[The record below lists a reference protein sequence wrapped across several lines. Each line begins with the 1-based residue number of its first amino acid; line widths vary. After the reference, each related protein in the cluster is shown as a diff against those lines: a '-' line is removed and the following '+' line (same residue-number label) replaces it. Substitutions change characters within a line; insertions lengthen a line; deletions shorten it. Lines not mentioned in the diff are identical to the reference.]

1 MVEDMPAH
9 LTSAGVARVHEAMAA
24 RVGKREL
31 PGLVTLLASGDTVHV
46 DPIGAVALDTDEPMR
61 RDTLFRIAS
70 LTKPILAAVTMM
82 FVEDGRIRLDEPVDR
97 LLPEFADRR
106 VLRRIDGPID
116 DTVPADRPIS
126 VADLLTLR
134 LGFGQIT
141 EPEFDPPFPIV
152 REAAALELTL
162 GPPDPRTPHSPDE
175 WMRRFGSLPLM
186 DQPGERWRYNV
197 GSLVLGVLVA
207 RAGQGTLGD
216 VLRDHLFTP
225 LGMVDTGFET
235 TADKTRRM
243 PEQYMSD
250 PATGQLAMQPLAAAE
265 TWTSPPPF
273 PSGSGGLLSTID
285 DFYAFARMLRNRGRH
300 EERQILSEASVEA
313 MTTNHLTADQI
324 SSGGLLLGN
333 QGWGYG
339 MGVVTAPTENGLTP
353 GQYGWSGG
361 YGTTWFND
369 PTRDLIAIALTQ
381 TSDFLWNG
389 GLDEF
394 DRLAVEAVAGDDARV
409 DGRPTTRH

>member
-1 MVEDMPAH
+1 MSAH
-9 LTSAGVARVHEAMAA
+9 LTASGVSRLREAMAT
-24 RVGKREL
+24 RVAQREM
-31 PGLVTLLASGDTVHV
+31 PGLVALVACGDAVHV
-46 DPIGAVALDTDEPMR
+46 DPIGTVAFDSDTPMR

-70 LTKPILAAVTMM
+70 LTKPILGAATMALA
-82 FVEDGRIRLDEPVDR
+82 EDGRLRLDEPVDR
-97 LLPEFADRR
+97 LLPELADRR
-106 VLRRIDGPID
+106 VLRHIDGPTD
-116 DTVPADRPIS
+116 DTVPADRP
-126 VADLLTLR
+126 VTVEDLLTLR

-141 EPEFDPPFPIV
+141 EPQFDPPYPIV
-152 REAAALELTL
+152 HAAATL
-162 GPPDPRTPHSPDE
+162 DLSLGAPDPRTPHAPDE

-197 GSLVLGVLVA
+197 GTLVLGVLVA
-207 RAGQGTLGD
+207 RAAGAALGE
-216 VLRDHLFTP
+216 VLRETLFAP

-235 TADKTRRM
+235 TVDNIRRM
-243 PEQYMSD
+243 PVQYMSD
-250 PATGQLAMQPLAAAE
+250 LATGQLEVQPMTAAE
-265 TWTSPPPF
+265 TWTSPPAF

-285 DFYAFARMLRNRGRH
+285 DFYAFARMLRDGGRH
-300 EERQILSEASVEA
+300 EGRQILSAESVKA

-324 SSGGLLLGN
+324 GSAGLLLGN

-339 MGVVTAPTENGLTP
+339 LAVVTRPTDNGLTP

-369 PTRDLIAIALTQ
+369 PSRDLIAIALTQ

-394 DRLAVEAVAGDDARV
+394 DRLAVGAVETAD
-409 DGRPTTRH
+409 RPSGTI

>member
-1 MVEDMPAH
+1 MSAH
-9 LTSAGVARVHEAMAA
+9 LTSSGVARLHDAMAA
-24 RVGKREL
+24 RVARREM
-31 PGLVTLLASGDTVHV
+31 PGLVTLIACGDAVEM
-46 DPIGAVALDTDEPMR
+46 DPIGTVALDSDAPMR

-70 LTKPILAAVTMM
+70 LTKPILGAATMALA
-82 FVEDGRIRLDEPVDR
+82 EDGRLRLDEPVDR
-97 LLPEFADRR
+97 LLPELADRR
-106 VLRRIDGPID
+106 VLRRIDGPTD
-116 DTVPADRPIS
+116 DTVPADRP
-126 VADLLTLR
+126 VTVEDLLTLR

-141 EPEFDPPFPIV
+141 EPEFDPPYPIV
-152 REAAALELTL
+152 HAAAALDLTL
-162 GPPDPRTPHSPDE
+162 GGPDPRTPYAPDE

-197 GSLVLGVLVA
+197 GTLVLGVLVA
-207 RAGQGTLGD
+207 RAARATLEE
-216 VLRDHLFTP
+216 VLRERLFGP

-235 TADKTRRM
+235 TPESTRRM
-243 PEQYMSD
+243 PVQYMSD
-250 PATGQLAMQPLAAAE
+250 PATRQLEVQPLTVAE
-265 TWTSPPPF
+265 TWTSPPAF

-285 DFYAFARMLRNRGRH
+285 DFYVFAHMLRDGGRH
-300 EERQILSEASVEA
+300 EGRQVLSAASVET

-324 SSGGLLLGN
+324 GSAGLLLGN

-339 MGVVTAPTENGLTP
+339 LGVVTRPTDNGLTP

-369 PTRDLIAIALTQ
+369 PSRDLIAIALTQ

-394 DRLAVEAVAGDDARV
+394 DRLAVEAVESAD
-409 DGRPTTRH
+409 RPGGTI